1 MAGRVFLNAEGIQ
14 CTALEQSVLASKPA
28 DELFRKC
35 LASRVSP
42 IQPQKNAC
50 FALKKLAII
59 TLSQRIE
66 AIVAERLYEASVKL
80 AYSLVGK

>member
-1 MAGRVFLNAEGIQ
+1 MAGRIFLNDEGQ
-14 CTALEQSVLASKPA
+14 CCTASEQSALASIPA
-28 DELFRKC
+28 DELFRKY

-66 AIVAERLYEASVKL
+66 AIVAERLYEASVNL

>member
-1 MAGRVFLNAEGIQ
+1 MAGRVFLNAEGKC
-14 CTALEQSVLASKPA
+14 CTPSEQSALASIPA
-28 DELFRKC
+28 DELFRQC
-35 LASRVSP
+35 VASGVSH
-42 IQPQKNAC
+42 IQPEKNAC

-66 AIVAERLYEASVKL
+66 AIVAERLYEASVNL

>member
-1 MAGRVFLNAEGIQ
+1 MSGRIFLNAQGNS
-14 CTALEQSVLASKPA
+14 CTASEQSALASIPA
-28 DELFRKC
+28 DKLFKHC
-35 LASRVSP
+35 LESGVSH

-66 AIVAERLYEASVKL
+66 AIVAERLYEASVNL
-80 AYSLVGK
+80 AYSLVGN

>member
-1 MAGRVFLNAEGIQ
+1 MSKPIFLDADGIP
-14 CTALEQSVLASKPA
+14 CTASEQSALASIPA
-28 DELFRKC
+28 DKLFRQC
-35 LASRVSP
+35 LESGVSH

-59 TLSQRIE
+59 TLSQRIK
-66 AIVAERLYEASVKL
+66 AIVAERLYEASVNL